1 MQRSLQTFL
10 PLLWVLYLSACPVWG
25 QDENIQIVLESQ
37 TCAKAHDWE
46 GAASAAREEM
56 KIVTEVMGTR
66 ACPVVA
72 TLQGNLS
79 SYLTSGGHF
88 AEAVTEGEEALRL
101 AEEVWGME
109 SERYILCMAHVSTYL
124 AAADRH
130 TDAIL
135 MVEEAQ
141 ALCAKVHGWDDDLYA
156 TLVKAGRDYRFQW
169 AQSQLLTKYVERKR
183 AKECEKL
190 IEKSVRLSEE
200 GKLSEAIL
208 QGRDVLAQARGL
220 SDGLDSLHAIAL
232 CNLGTFLYFDGNY
245 DEASVRLEQALPIFE
260 LTHGRQSIWYATA
273 QGYLCAVYT
282 HQGHLREA
290 IDSGEAALEYYAHGG
305 RLYLYNGV
313 LAKMDLAQA
322 YFAAGY
328 YERALSLQAQ
338 AWSLMD
344 LFDGEELG
352 VCLVN
357 LTTYCLAAGRISD
370 ALEFGH
376 EASQTLR
383 KQKGKY
389 SRDYADALVV
399 EATVNAHIENYTEAT
414 VLASEAADILSH
426 CVGKQH
432 ESYLTAALVLAFCH
446 RFMGD
451 TDEALQL
458 AIEAADG
465 YTKRY
470 GEDCSGVIGYVQS
483 LPAFYA
489 EAEKPLDEVV
499 PRVNRLISS
508 IIRNAFTTLTAAERA
523 QFWQTVRVWYE
534 QDVHTYVLEHP
545 SEVPASEGYDAV
557 LLSKGLLLGMEA
569 DFAALIQA
577 SGDSIARRTY
587 AQLSYM
593 RQREQSLR
601 MEGATAKADT
611 IARMAAPIEQKL
623 MQMSQAYGDFT
634 QGLVVSWQ
642 QVQQALA
649 TDAAAVEFVAVPLS
663 AQRTQYVAYVVRP
676 GWEAPRLVPL
686 FEEQQLR
693 DVSEQYTTTA
703 LSQLVWRPLDEALDG
718 VNHVYFAPAGELY
731 DIAIENVPDH
741 RATTHTASARR
752 HFYRLSSTRLLALPH
767 EGTSWHSA
775 TIYGG
780 LSYSVG
786 VDTLVADHQHYE
798 TLRPR
803 GTTNAPF
810 LMVKDNDERGVAL
823 SPLPGTQKEAEA
835 IDKQLKAMGIE
846 TELLSGAGGTEAS
859 FKALSGV
866 HMNVLHI
873 GTHGFYSS
881 ARTTYTAPSAAL
893 PAMQVAARREDEALT
908 RSGLYLAGASTARRT
923 DVTLP
928 EGVDDGRLTAY
939 EIAQMDLSGLDLVVL
954 SACQTGRGDIS
965 GEGVFGLQRGF
976 KKAGAGS
983 IMMSL
988 WNVDDEATSLFM
1000 ERFFAGLKA
1009 NGTGKQ
1015 QAFLA
1020 AQDYIRNYTASD
1032 GSHPYRNPDY
1042 WAAFILLDAFD

>member
-1 MQRSLQTFL
+1 MI
-10 PLLWVLYLSACPVWG
+10 LLWMLCLPACPVWG
-25 QDENIQIVLESQ
+25 QEENTQIVWESQ
-37 TCAKAHDWE
+37 TRAKALDWE
-46 GAASAAREEM
+46 GAASAAREEIE
-56 KIVTEVMGTR
+56 IVAEVMGTR
-66 ACPVVA
+66 ACAVVA

-79 SYLTSGGHF
+79 SYLASGGHF

-101 AEEVWGME
+101 AEEVWGRE
-109 SERYILCMAHVSTYL
+109 SERYVLCLGHVSSYL
-124 AAADRH
+124 AAAERY

-141 ALCAKVHGWDDDLYA
+141 ALCTKVCGWDDDLYA
-156 TLVKAGRDYRFQW
+156 ILVKAGRDYRFQW

-190 IEKSVRLSEE
+190 IEKSVSLSSE

-208 QGRDVLAQARGL
+208 TVRDALAQARIL

-232 CNLGTFLYFDGNY
+232 CNLGSFLYLDGQY
-245 DEASVRLEQALPIFE
+245 AKASEWIEQALPIFE
-260 LTHGRQSIWYATA
+260 LTHGRQSAWYATA
-273 QGYLCAVYT
+273 QSLLCGVYT
-282 HQGHLREA
+282 RQGRLREA

-305 RLYLYNGV
+305 RLYIYDGA
-313 LAKMDLAQA
+313 LAKMHLAQA

-328 YERALSLQAQ
+328 YERALSQQAQ
-338 AWSLMD
+338 AWLCLD

-357 LTTYCLAAGRISD
+357 LTIYCLAAGRISN
-370 ALEFGH
+370 ALEYTH
-376 EASQTLR
+376 EASQTQR
-383 KQKGKY
+383 KQKGKD

-399 EATVNAHIENYTEAT
+399 EAAVNAYVENYTEAT
-414 VLASEAADILSH
+414 ALASEAADILSR
-426 CVGKQH
+426 CVGKQN
-432 ESYLTAALVLAFCH
+432 ESYLTAVLTSAFCH

-465 YTKRY
+465 YTKCY
-470 GEDCSGVIGYVQS
+470 GEDCSGVIGYVQW

-489 EAEKPLDEVV
+489 EAGKPLDEVV
-499 PRVNRLISS
+499 PHVNKLISS
-508 IIRNAFTTLTAAERA
+508 VIRNTFTTLTAAERA

-557 LLSKGLLLGMEA
+557 LLSKGLLLGMET

-577 SGDSIARRTY
+577 SGDSTAHRTY

-611 IARMAAPIEQKL
+611 IACMAAPIEQKL

-634 QGLVVSWQ
+634 QGLEVSWQ
-642 QVQQALA
+642 EVQQALT
-649 TDAAAVEFVAVPLS
+649 TDAAAVDFVAVPLS
-663 AQRTQYVAYVVRP
+663 AERTQYVAYVVRP
-676 GWEAPRLVPL
+676 SWEAPRLVPL

-693 DVSEQYTTTA
+693 DVSEQYTTAA
-703 LSQLVWRPLDEALDG
+703 LSQLVWQPLDEALDG
-718 VNHVYFAPAGELY
+718 ASHIYFAPAGELY

-741 RATTHTASARR
+741 RATAHPVSSRR

-767 EGTSWHSA
+767 EGASWHSA

-786 VDTLVADHQHYE
+786 VDTLVADHEHYE
-798 TLRPR
+798 TLHPR
-803 GTTNAPF
+803 GTTADPF
-810 LMVKDNDERGVAL
+810 PVIAEDSDERGIAL

-835 IDKQLKAMGIE
+835 IDKQLKAMGIK
-846 TELLSGAGGTEAS
+846 TSLLSGAGGTEAS
-859 FKALSGV
+859 FKALSGAQ
-866 HMNVLHI
+866 MNVLHI

-881 ARTTYTAPSAAL
+881 ARTTYTAPSAGL
-893 PAMQVAARREDEALT
+893 PALQVAARVEDEALT

-939 EIAQMDLSGLDLVVL
+939 EIAQLNLSGLDLVVL

-983 IMMSL
+983 IVMSL

-1000 ERFFAGLKA
+1000 EHFFAGLKA
-1009 NGTGKQ
+1009 DGTGKQ